1 MRVDDAALRDALVGL
16 GVFSETQPKSAEV
29 HINNQKRWVSGFAL
43 NPTYEASKIS
53 CLLNFK
59 SRPYWD

>member
-16 GVFSETQPKSAEV
+16 GVVSETQLKSAWV
-29 HINNQKRWVSGFAL
+29 HIDKPKRWVSGFAL

-53 CLLNFK
+53 CLLYFK